1 LGPKTQRATISY
13 ARERQNATALITIA
27 PSFAKTLL
35 PSYDQHVVIITFAY
49 CPCAKLKKVFSVV
62 NMLALHAV
70 DLGFNPDY
78 FQTIK

>member
-1 LGPKTQRATISY
+1 MHVKDKMQQL
-13 ARERQNATALITIA
+13 LITIA

-35 PSYDQHVVIITFAY
+35 PSYDQHVVIITY
-49 CPCAKLKKVFSVV
+49 CPCAKLQKVFSVV